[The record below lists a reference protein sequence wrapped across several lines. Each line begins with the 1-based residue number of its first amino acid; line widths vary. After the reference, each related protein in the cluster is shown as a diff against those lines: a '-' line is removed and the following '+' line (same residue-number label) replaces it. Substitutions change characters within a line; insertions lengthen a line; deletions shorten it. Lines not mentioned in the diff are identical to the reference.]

1 MLETL
6 KEYAA
11 EKLSVAGEKETM
23 DNRHFDF
30 YLSMLD
36 RAFEERL
43 DHGFEWAERIEADHD
58 EYLKAAGWA
67 ENKPELF
74 MKICGGL
81 GWFWEARS
89 YFGLG
94 IQKLKLALDGYRD
107 KSAYTARTLLGYIL
121 FAQWNYDIGEETVS
135 SFNEAL
141 SIWTALG
148 NKPETGHLHNWFGNL
163 KAMNNELESAIH
175 HYQEAFSIFD
185 SLGDLTS
192 LVLTKFGLG
201 FAYVCSLDPG
211 KAEPLI
217 EEALAGAIKFGMKRE
232 IGFARHIHADCAL
245 IRKDYSESFRRY
257 KIALKACM
265 EARDQGQAI
274 TELFG
279 IALSMAGLAFF
290 REALI
295 LHGLI
300 MYLYKQLGIFEAI
313 ETWPA
318 FWIHCMEET
327 IEKAK
332 KEVGEEL
339 ARQYEEEGIA
349 MGFEKAVEYALDF
362 EKNL

>member
-1 MLETL
+1 L
-6 KEYAA
+6 
-11 EKLSVAGEKETM
+11 
-23 DNRHFDF
+23 
-30 YLSMLD
+30 LD

-67 ENKPELF
+67 ENNPELF
-74 MKICGGL
+74 LKICGGL

-94 IQKLKLALDGYRD
+94 VQKLKQALDGYRD
-107 KSAYTARTLLGYIL
+107 KSAYTARTLLGYIS
-121 FAQWNYDIGEETVS
+121 FAQWNLDIAEEAVT

-141 SIWTALG
+141 SIWATLG
-148 NKPETGHLHNWFGNL
+148 NKQETGHLHCWFGNL
-163 KAMNNELESAIH
+163 KAMKNELESAIY
-175 HYQEAFSIFD
+175 HYQEAFSIFN
-185 SLGDLTS
+185 SLGDLKP

-201 FAYVCSLDPG
+201 FAYVCSFEPG

-232 IGFARHIHADCAL
+232 IAMSRHVHADCAL
-245 IRKDYSESFRRY
+245 LRKDYSESLRRY

-265 EARDQGQAI
+265 EAKDQGQAI
-274 TELFG
+274 WELFG
-279 IALSMAGLAFF
+279 IALSVAGLAFF
-290 REALI
+290 KDALM

-300 MYLYKQLGIFEAI
+300 MSLLKQLGIFEAM
-313 ETWPA
+313 EAWPA

-349 MGFEKAVEYALDF
+349 MGFDGAVKYALDF
-362 EKNL
+362 EKD